1 MFGWGKPDRAR
12 IVAELNEREAP
23 SRAAEIEHVAAEVQ
37 QRHAETRERG
47 RWIGR
52 VVSALAD
59 ERHHNHLRE
68 RLELL
73 DWPTTGRTP

>member
-12 IVAELNEREAP
+12 IVAELDEVEPA
-23 SRAAEIEHVAAEVQ
+23 SRADEIERVNAEVQ
-37 QRHAETRERG
+37 QRHADTRERG

-59 ERHHNHLRE
+59 ERHQNHLRE
-68 RLELL
+68 RLEMLE
-73 DWPTTGRTP
+73 WRGGTP